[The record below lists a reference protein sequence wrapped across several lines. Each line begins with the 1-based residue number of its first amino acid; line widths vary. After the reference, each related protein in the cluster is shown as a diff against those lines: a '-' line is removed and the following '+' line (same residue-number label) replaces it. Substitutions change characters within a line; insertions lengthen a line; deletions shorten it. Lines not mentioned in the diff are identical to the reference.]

1 MMLLQR
7 NIQLV
12 RDMVGNPISST
23 AVRNEMEA
31 GFSIRQLVP
40 DTVVDYIVDND
51 LFNYSRQK

>member
-1 MMLLQR
+1 
-7 NIQLV
+7 
-12 RDMVGNPISST
+12 MVGNPISST